1 MGWTAG
7 VPLGPSGPPHDVV
20 GVTGSLDAG
29 VHVNTSAESP
39 YRSLRRLG
47 VSEVLDRLRVA
58 HLLPRAEAA
67 DGDADLPSEYSH
79 VRTESLFVSPGPGR
93 AVRFIQ

>member
-1 MGWTAG
+1 MSHHDHEARLNDWFWGAG
-7 VPLGPSGPPHDVV
+7 GSIQAIATIPGVV

-47 VSEVLDRLRVA
+47 VSEVLDRL
-58 HLLPRAEAA
+58 P
-67 DGDADLPSEYSH
+67 
-79 VRTESLFVSPGPGR
+79 
-93 AVRFIQ
+93 